1 MKQTKLKRLLAS
13 LLSISMV
20 GSFAGTGISVSADA
34 GEAPPSVTPDE
45 MVFPDPDS
53 FSYDDVEVNF
63 AKALQYVLY
72 FYDANKCGY
81 DVDENGEPGLKW
93 LEWRGDC
100 HTEDYNIPL
109 KPMSKEGADAKFGTN
124 LSQDFIDEY
133 KDILD
138 PDGDG
143 FIDCGG
149 GMHDAGDHVKFGL
162 PGSYAASTVGW
173 GYYEFRDAYKKSG
186 QQEHVEN
193 ILHWFNDF
201 YMNGTYL
208 DENGEVIAFCYQV
221 GEGNNDHNYWN
232 PPELQN
238 SQMLLDFA
246 RPAYFATVD
255 TPASDM
261 CAGTAASLAVNYLNF
276 KDTEPE
282 YAEESLKKAIAL
294 YNFAVKTHK
303 EDEGMSVESL
313 GYDGG
318 FYTSSYDYDELAW
331 AAVWLYR

>member
-100 HTEDYNIPL
+100 HTEDYNIHL

-143 FIDCGG
+143 LRFEWWFQVFPDETALPEIAGADSPKAVIEIPGDAAGRQLHLVCEV
-149 GMHDAGDHVKFGL
+149 HDDGPFNLV
-162 PGSYAASTVGW
+162 SY
-173 GYYEFRDAYKKSG
+173 RR
-186 QQEHVEN
+186 
-193 ILHWFNDF
+193 I
-201 YMNGTYL
+201 
-208 DENGEVIAFCYQV
+208 II
-221 GEGNNDHNYWN
+221 
-232 PPELQN
+232 
-238 SQMLLDFA
+238 
-246 RPAYFATVD
+246 TVD
-255 TPASDM
+255 
-261 CAGTAASLAVNYLNF
+261 
-276 KDTEPE
+276 
-282 YAEESLKKAIAL
+282 
-294 YNFAVKTHK
+294 
-303 EDEGMSVESL
+303 
-313 GYDGG
+313 
-318 FYTSSYDYDELAW
+318 
-331 AAVWLYR
+331 